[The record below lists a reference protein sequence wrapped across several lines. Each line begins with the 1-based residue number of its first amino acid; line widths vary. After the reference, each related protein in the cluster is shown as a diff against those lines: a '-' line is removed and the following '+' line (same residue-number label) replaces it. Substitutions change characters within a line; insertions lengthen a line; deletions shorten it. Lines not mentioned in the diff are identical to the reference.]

1 VEVEELLRA
10 ARAAIEEKK
19 RAGLLTEEEVREI
32 AEHRLEPVLGAH
44 EFRSALL
51 RELLEKRERW
61 TFAFDAQTVY
71 RSSRGAG
78 RWLERVR
85 SWLRPVQ
92 KLFWNPTPMISA
104 LSRQSDLNATV
115 FHVLHNLAEEVTRLR
130 LESTDLRNRLLQL
143 QGRLELQ
150 VRREKAL
157 EALLEERTGPAAR

>member
-1 VEVEELLRA
+1 
-10 ARAAIEEKK
+10 
-19 RAGLLTEEEVREI
+19 
-32 AEHRLEPVLGAH
+32 
-44 EFRSALL
+44 
-51 RELLEKRERW
+51 
-61 TFAFDAQTVY
+61 VY